1 MFGKKKKT
9 DFQDE
14 IRKAKELVSQ
24 MRFQSSDGKKTLSI
38 ESIEKFLREYRA
50 LSAIITDKK
59 ENPPNDLVKMME
71 DFEGLIY
78 YQYFRV
84 FSINENTSIR
94 AESPGEIQKAINDVE
109 NEFLKNIAK
118 AQKYFGS
125 FLEGEFHYGKKVSV
139 MNKPN
144 SVKEMIEKLKF
155 EKEDWTKYVILESR
169 PQPLY
174 RELYNMMLKKCIK
187 SWIKSA

>member
-38 ESIEKFLREYRA
+38 GSIENFLREYRA

-59 ENPPNDLVKMME
+59 ESPPSDLVKMME
-71 DFEGLIY
+71 DLEGLIY

-94 AESPGEIQKAINDVE
+94 AESLGEIPKAIQDVE
-109 NEFLKNIAK
+109 KEFLENVAK
-118 AQKYFGS
+118 AQDYFGS

-155 EKEDWTKYVILESR
+155 QKEDWTKYEIIKGR

-174 RELYNMMLKKCIK
+174 IQLYNMMLKKCIK